1 MVRRLWEHRAL
12 LVSFARRQFQLR
24 YRQSF
29 AGIAWA
35 IVPPLVTL
43 GMATLVFHRVAK
55 IDTGEIPYSLFAFSA
70 LVPWTFL
77 ASSLIGGLGSIA
89 GSQAMITRLAF
100 PRAVLPLSMI
110 GVSLIDLAIATGTFV
125 LFVYVTGEG
134 LPITALWFPV
144 LLVIEIV
151 LISGVVLLGSA
162 LNIFA
167 RDFRVAFPLLA
178 QAWLFLTPVMYPL
191 SAVPDHLQDV
201 YMLNPMTGLV
211 ESFRGVLVSGNAPDI
226 GLLGPSIIGAVLLFA
241 IGWWYFGATEHRMA
255 DVI

>member
-70 LVPWTFL
+70 LVPWTLL

-125 LFVYVTGEG
+125 VFVYVTGGG

-191 SAVPDHLQDV
+191 SAVPDRLRDV

-211 ESFRGVLVSGNAPDI
+211 ESFRGVLVGGNAPDI
-226 GLLGPSIIGAVLLFA
+226 GLLGPSIIGAVVLFA
-241 IGWWYFGATEHRMA
+241 IGWWYFGAVERRMA